1 MCCVYYSFPP
11 AATMDAALGFL
22 TAAAAP
28 VSGRSTLRTGAV
40 SSAFAG
46 ARVARAASSRAAQ
59 LPAAPVDTVKAVVA
73 GVDIPVGST
82 ADDEEGVNRGALE
95 TRQDCIAVAI
105 VAHVDHGYVVLRRGI
120 RGLLSE
126 LTLLEEGVRM
136 WLRVATL
143 QRGVVSCCS
152 AVVVGCCPFSSGSV
166 SSNASAPVLSQW
178 VGLLL
183 AAPLRRK
190 TTLVDALLGEA
201 NVFRE
206 NETVQ
211 ERVMDSNDLERE
223 RGITILAKNLAVTY
237 QGTNVQLVDTP
248 GHGDFSAEVERVLN
262 MVDGVLLVVDAVE
275 GPKPQTRFVL
285 KKAIEMGLR
294 VAVVVNKI
302 DRPMSR
308 PEYVVDHTFDLFV
321 DLGASDEQ
329 ADFKIVYA
337 SALKRISGHSPEDLK
352 PGLAAVFDVLLS
364 LPRPLVRP
372 SGPLQLM
379 ISNVDYDDFKGR
391 LGLGRITSGTLS
403 KAEGVVVTRPGKEPR
418 RVKVN
423 ELFRFDNLGR
433 APVESATAGDIVM
446 FSGID
451 QFDIGDTLCSPDAPL
466 PLPPIAVEE
475 PTVRMTFSVNTT
487 QFAGQEGKFVTSRNI
502 RDRLQKEL
510 ERNVALRVE
519 DQVETPDSFTVCG
532 RGALHLTILIETM
545 RREGY
550 EFMVGPP
557 TVIFKEGADG
567 GKEEPFEFVEIEV
580 PEEYMGSVIDML
592 ARRKGEMV
600 DMAAANSQGLSK
612 VSYNVPTR
620 GLLGVKNALLTATRG
635 TMVMNALFAGYRPFA
650 GDLEAKENGS
660 LLAFESGKVTAYGME
675 GAQDRGRLLV
685 NPGQEVA
692 KNQIVGV
699 HQRAG
704 DLSINVVKLKQLTNH
719 RSANKGIDKGINGV
733 LDFSLDDSIE
743 YLGQDEIVEVTPL
756 SVRMHKV
763 IQAKRGNRQ

>member
-105 VAHVDHGYVVLRRGI
+105 VAHVDHG
-120 RGLLSE
+120 
-126 LTLLEEGVRM
+126 
-136 WLRVATL
+136 
-143 QRGVVSCCS
+143 
-152 AVVVGCCPFSSGSV
+152 
-166 SSNASAPVLSQW
+166 
-178 VGLLL
+178 
-183 AAPLRRK
+183 K

-650 GDLEAKENGS
+650 GHLEAKENGS

>member
-105 VAHVDHGYVVLRRGI
+105 VAHVDHG
-120 RGLLSE
+120 
-126 LTLLEEGVRM
+126 
-136 WLRVATL
+136 
-143 QRGVVSCCS
+143 
-152 AVVVGCCPFSSGSV
+152 
-166 SSNASAPVLSQW
+166 
-178 VGLLL
+178 
-183 AAPLRRK
+183 K

>member
-1 MCCVYYSFPP
+1 
-11 AATMDAALGFL
+11 MDAALGFL
-22 TAAAAP
+22 TAAAP
-28 VSGRSTLRTGAV
+28 VSGRSVRHAGAV

-46 ARVARAASSRAAQ
+46 ARVARAAPSRAAH

-82 ADDEEGVNRGALE
+82 ADGEEDVNRGALE
-95 TRQDCIAVAI
+95 KREDCIAVAI
-105 VAHVDHGYVVLRRGI
+105 VAHVDHG
-120 RGLLSE
+120 
-126 LTLLEEGVRM
+126 
-136 WLRVATL
+136 
-143 QRGVVSCCS
+143 
-152 AVVVGCCPFSSGSV
+152 
-166 SSNASAPVLSQW
+166 
-178 VGLLL
+178 
-183 AAPLRRK
+183 K

-201 NVFRE
+201 NVFRD

-223 RGITILAKNLAVTY
+223 RGITILAKNLAVNY
-237 QGTNVQLVDTP
+237 KGTNVQLVDTP

-329 ADFKIVYA
+329 ADFEIVYA
-337 SALKRISGHSPEDLK
+337 SALKRVSGHSPEDLK

-379 ISNVDYDDFKGR
+379 VSNVDYDDFKGR

-403 KAEGVVVTRPGKEPR
+403 KAEAVVVTRPGKEPR

-451 QFDIGDTLCSPDAPL
+451 QFDIGDTLCCPDAPL

-580 PEEYMGSVIDML
+580 PEEYMGAVIDML

-660 LLAFESGKVTAYGME
+660 LLAFESGKVTSYGME
-675 GAQDRGRLLV
+675 GAQERGRLLV

-763 IQAKRGNRQ
+763 VQPKRGARQ